1 MNSQTLLI
9 CDEVKQIYDWLDASI
24 GNIGVQCKACGKCC
38 DFKSFGHRLYITTPE
53 LLCFKTN
60 IKDLKQMTT
69 DVCPYMQNGKC
80 TAREFRFA
88 GCRIFFCK
96 ANSEL
101 LSELGEQAV
110 EKFKKLCDKYSL
122 QYRYTDLK
130 TALNG

>member
-1 MNSQTLLI
+1 MSSQTLLI
-9 CDEVKQIYDWLDASI
+9 CDEVKRIYDWLDASI
-24 GNIGVQCKACGKCC
+24 NSIGGRCSACGECC
-38 DFKSFGHRLYITTPE
+38 DFKSFGHKLYITTPE
-53 LLCFKTN
+53 LLYFKTN
-60 IKDLKQMTT
+60 IKDLKQMT
-69 DVCPYMQNGKC
+69 DICPYMQSDKC

-96 ANSEL
+96 ADSEL
-101 LSELGEQAV
+101 LSSLSEQTL

>member
-9 CDEVKQIYDWLDASI
+9 CDEVEQIYDWLDASI
-24 GNIGVQCKACGKCC
+24 NKIGGECSACGRCC

-53 LLCFKTN
+53 VLYFKTN
-60 IKDLKQMTT
+60 LKNLKQMTT
-69 DVCPYMQNGKC
+69 DVCPYMEKGKC

-96 ANSEL
+96 TDGEL
-101 LSELGEQAV
+101 LSKLSEQAV